1 MVFFLVESFSWL
13 LEFDDLDCDFDE
25 DLLELFELGWEFDEE
40 FDLDEF
46 VETELEVVVF
56 VAWLATFLPPTMLEV
71 TGTATAVL
79 VEELEDEL
87 EIDEVLE
94 LELFITELELWAASF
109 TTGKI
114 LNLNA

>member
-1 MVFFLVESFSWL
+1 
-13 LEFDDLDCDFDE
+13 
-25 DLLELFELGWEFDEE
+25 
-40 FDLDEF
+40 
-46 VETELEVVVF
+46 
-56 VAWLATFLPPTMLEV
+56 
-71 TGTATAVL
+71 
-79 VEELEDEL
+79 LEDEL